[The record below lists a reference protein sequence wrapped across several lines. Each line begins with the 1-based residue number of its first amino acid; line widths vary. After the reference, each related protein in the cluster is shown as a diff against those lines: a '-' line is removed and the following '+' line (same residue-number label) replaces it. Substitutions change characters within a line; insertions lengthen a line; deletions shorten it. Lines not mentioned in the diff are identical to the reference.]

1 MKERYWQSVHMAVVC
16 RQFEVFTRL
25 PYSLMSVQRNSWIYQ
40 KVMASTSS
48 SIVCSVVPLL
58 ALVIK
63 CRIQVQVSFCRRMS
77 IYAKQKQ
84 FLWRSPGGRS
94 VRNKW
99 FSEFFTIYPYF
110 LEQSDAYCL
119 TFSSIFCKFAVKC
132 LWYCF
137 DSHPVWNFSCRKA
150 EEYVPS

>member
-48 SIVCSVVPLL
+48 SIVCSVVPL
-58 ALVIK
+58 VIK
-63 CRIQVQVSFCRRMS
+63 CRIQVQVSFCRRTS

-84 FLWRSPGGRS
+84 FLWRSPGRRNVG
-94 VRNKW
+94 NKW